1 MNQSNYFK
9 HYNKLEL
16 LYYSSQGILKDDI
29 EFLKSKFITDY
40 QKGELKQEQ
49 VKEIIE
55 SLTPKQQADLYKEAS
70 SLIDPFAPDEDLL
83 DLLDIIDPF
92 YSHSNTGG
100 DS

>member
-1 MNQSNYFK
+1 MKQSKYFK
-9 HYNKLEL
+9 HYNFLES

-55 SLTPKQQADLYKEAS
+55 SLTIKQQADLYKEAM
-70 SLIDPFAPDEDLL
+70 SLIDPFCPEEDLL
-83 DLLDIIDPF
+83 DLLDIIDSF
-92 YSHSNTGG
+92 NSHSNTGG
-100 DS
+100 GL